1 MDIKLRDD
9 AVLVADGDGGAE
21 FVSLQPVGLV
31 DHVASM
37 TDESALKRIIQG
49 DEIGGS
55 RRVDMQEVQRILG
68 DCSMPLLQVMPWHS
82 QLQAGKLR
90 TDAVVVQLKWRSTPR
105 KQEAAQQTPQKV
117 VAQRRPLPP
126 VCKHA

>member
-1 MDIKLRDD
+1 MHVRLLVSQHSASTSCKACRMDIKLRDD
-9 AVLVADGDGGAE
+9 AVLVADTDGGAE
-21 FVSLQPVGLV
+21 FLSLQPGGLV

-68 DCSMPLLQVMPWHS
+68 DCCML
-82 QLQAGKLR
+82 
-90 TDAVVVQLKWRSTPR
+90 
-105 KQEAAQQTPQKV
+105 
-117 VAQRRPLPP
+117 LPP
-126 VCKHA
+126 ALPQHDALATFQR